1 MSKDKIQLGF
11 EKVVALGF
19 DVGLHEYSPKHA
31 LKKKV
36 LECAMPTNKTR
47 VQQWLGLVAQFGKH
61 IDPHVLNEI
70 RAVWSPI
77 TGEKKT
83 IEDIPEIDRA
93 RGLHVFLNVTVCFCS
108 VSKAPKTPTHFVILF
123 H

>member
-1 MSKDKIQLGF
+1 MTRRGLRSESQSEREDHDF
-11 EKVVALGF
+11 PPAPSFPSPALSGE
-19 DVGLHEYSPKHA
+19 G
-31 LKKKV
+31 
-36 LECAMPTNKTR
+36 AMPTNKTW

-93 RGLHVFLNVTVCFCS
+93 RSFELMKEAVANINHCTQFQKTIIFC
-108 VSKAPKTPTHFVILF
+108 
-123 H
+123 